1 MQNYE
6 AIMKM
11 SISQLEAFLDEV
23 YCAGL
28 NTGLY
33 AARLDDL
40 EASDILLVN
49 PFSIEWL
56 IEEAEPAVLP
66 TNSDDDER
74 ECLNAYVKAVLRNA
88 DIPYNEECE
97 EFESGN

>member
-1 MQNYE
+1 MKNYE

-11 SISQLEAFLDEV
+11 SVSQLEIFLDEV

-33 AARLDDL
+33 AARLEDL
-40 EASDILLVN
+40 ENSDILDDN
-49 PFSIEWL
+49 PFSAEWL
-56 IEEAEPAVLP
+56 NDEAEPAVLP
-66 TNSDDDER
+66 ENTNDDGK

-88 DIPYNEECE
+88 GITYNKEGE
-97 EFESGN
+97 EFE

>member
-11 SISQLEAFLDEV
+11 SVSQLEAFLDEV

-33 AARLDDL
+33 AARLEDL
-40 EASDILLVN
+40 ESSDILDDN
-49 PFSIEWL
+49 PFSIQWL
-56 IEEAEPAVLP
+56 TSEAEPAVLP
-66 TNSDDDER
+66 TNRVDDER
-74 ECLNAYVKAVLRNA
+74 DCLNAYVKAVLRNA
-88 DIPYNEECE
+88 DITYDEEGE
-97 EFESGN
+97 EFESGD

>member
-11 SISQLEAFLDEV
+11 SVSQLEAFLDEG

-33 AARLDDL
+33 AARLEDV
-40 EASDILLVN
+40 ESSDILDDN
-49 PFSIEWL
+49 PFSVEWL
-56 IEEAEPAVLP
+56 TDEAEPAVLP
-66 TNSDDDER
+66 TNTDDDER
-74 ECLNAYVKAVLRNA
+74 ECLNAYVKAVLLNA
-88 DIPYNEECE
+88 DIPYNEEGE
-97 EFESGN
+97 EFESDN

>member
-11 SISQLEAFLDEV
+11 TLPQLEAFLDEV

-33 AARLDDL
+33 AARL
-40 EASDILLVN
+40 ENAESCDIPDEN
-49 PFSIEWL
+49 PFSVEWL
-56 IEEAEPAVLP
+56 TDEAEPAVLSS
-66 TNSDDDER
+66 NRNR
-74 ECLNAYVKAVLRNA
+74 EDKEYLNALAKAILRNA
-88 DIPYNEECE
+88 DIEYDSNVW
-97 EFESGN
+97 

>member
-6 AIMKM
+6 EIMKM
-11 SISQLEAFLDEV
+11 SVTQLEAFLDEV

-33 AARLDDL
+33 AARLEDL
-40 EASDILLVN
+40 ESSDILDDN
-49 PFSIEWL
+49 PFSIQWL
-56 IEEAEPAVLP
+56 TDEAEPAVLP
-66 TNSDDDER
+66 TNPDDDER

-88 DIPYNEECE
+88 DIPYNEEGE

>member
-33 AARLDDL
+33 AARLEDL
-40 EASDILLVN
+40 DSSDILDDN

-56 IEEAEPAVLP
+56 TDKAELAVLP
-66 TNSDDDER
+66 TNTDDDER

-88 DIPYNEECE
+88 NIPYNEEGE
-97 EFESGN
+97 EFESDN

>member
-11 SISQLEAFLDEV
+11 SVSQLEAFLEEV

-33 AARLDDL
+33 AARLENL
-40 EASDILLVN
+40 ESSDILDDN
-49 PFSIEWL
+49 PFSVQWL
-56 IEEAEPAVLP
+56 TSEAEPAVLP
-66 TNSDDDER
+66 TNTDDDER
-74 ECLNAYVKAVLRNA
+74 ECLKSSIAKCRHN
-88 DIPYNEECE
+88 I
-97 EFESGN
+97 

>member
-33 AARLDDL
+33 AARLEDL
-40 EASDILLVN
+40 DSSDILDDN

-56 IEEAEPAVLP
+56 TDKAEPAVLP
-66 TNSDDDER
+66 TNTDDDER

-88 DIPYNEECE
+88 NIPYNEEGE